1 MLANQ
6 TPTLPHVVIVG
17 GGFGGIS
24 AAQALRRAPVRIT
37 LIDRSNH
44 HLFQPLLYQVAT
56 ADLAPGQIASPIR
69 QILRGQKNA
78 TVVMMEVKGVDPA
91 ARTVRVDYL
100 EHTDRAIPYDYLIL
114 ATGAQQSYF
123 GKDEWRQFAP
133 GLKTLSD
140 ATAIRDRVLK
150 VFETAELEED
160 RERHPSLMTFILVGG
175 GPTGVEMSGAIAEL
189 ARNTLGPEFRRI
201 DPRRARVI
209 LIEAGPRILPAFSED
224 LAHEVHQ
231 RLAGMG
237 VEVIVG
243 KKVEQIDA
251 RGVIVGGERIDSHTV
266 IWTAGVQPS
275 PAGKWLGAATDRI
288 GRVKVEPDLSAPG
301 HPEIFVVGDTAFR
314 EQDGKPLP
322 GVAQVAM
329 QGGRYVASVISAHVR
344 GKDAPGPFHYVDKG
358 NLAVVGRGFAI
369 MESSGMKLSGYPA
382 WLVWALIHIHYL
394 ALFNNRLLVFVQW
407 AWTYLTRQRGSRL
420 IMRDGDIDLS
430 EPEPAEPQIHA
441 DTRG

>member
-1 MLANQ
+1 MAKLTDGPESVGPDSA
-6 TPTLPHVVIVG
+6 LPHVVIVG

-24 AAQALRRAPVRIT
+24 AAKALRSVPVRIT

-69 QILRGQKNA
+69 QILRRQKNA
-78 TVVMMEVKGVDPA
+78 TVMMMEVIGVDPA
-91 ARTVRVDYL
+91 ERKVFANYL
-100 EHTDRAIPYDYLIL
+100 DHKNLAIPYDYLIL

-123 GKDEWRQFAP
+123 GKEEWRKFAP

-150 VFETAELEED
+150 AFEAAEMEEQTD
-160 RERHPSLMTFILVGG
+160 RHPALMTFIFVGG

-189 ARNTLGPEFRRI
+189 AHNTLGPEFRRI
-201 DPRRARVI
+201 DPHRARVI
-209 LIEAGPRILPAFSED
+209 LIEAGPRILSAFSEE
-224 LAHEVHQ
+224 LATRVRERLQ
-231 RLAGMG
+231 RIG

-243 KKVEQIDA
+243 KKVEQIDQS
-251 RGVIVGGERIDSHTV
+251 GVIVGGERIYSHTV

-288 GRVKVEPDLSAPG
+288 GRVKVSPDLSVPG
-301 HPEIFVVGDTAFR
+301 HPEVFVVGDTAFL
-314 EQDGKPLP
+314 EQDGRPLP
-322 GVAQVAM
+322 GLAQVAM
-329 QGGRYVASVISAHVR
+329 QGGRYAAAVIASRLR
-344 GKDAPGPFHYVDKG
+344 GRELGHGFHYRDKG

-369 MESSGMKLSGYPA
+369 LESAWMKLSGYSA

-394 ALFNNRLLVFVQW
+394 ALFNNRLLVFAQW
-407 AWTYLTRQRGSRL
+407 AWSYLTRQKGSRL

-430 EPEPAEPQIHA
+430 EPDEEAK
-441 DTRG
+441 